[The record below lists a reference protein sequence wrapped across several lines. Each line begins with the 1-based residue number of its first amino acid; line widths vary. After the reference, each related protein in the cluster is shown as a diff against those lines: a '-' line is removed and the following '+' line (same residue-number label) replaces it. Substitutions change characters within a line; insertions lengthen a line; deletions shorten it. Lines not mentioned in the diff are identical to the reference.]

1 MARQIAYNRLNLIE
15 KVEQDGSTLANYS
28 YLADGTKLSA
38 TDADG
43 NGLYYLGSLVYS
55 VQNGAFS
62 LESAAFDGGRFLAT
76 SSGVE
81 TRYYIADHL
90 GSVRVIVDDNGEV
103 IENKDWNY

>member
-43 NGLYYLGSLVYS
+43 DGLYYFGSLVYRK
-55 VQNGAFS
+55 QNGDTVPNS
-62 LESAAFDGGRFLAT
+62 VSGG
-76 SSGVE
+76 G
-81 TRYYIADHL
+81 
-90 GSVRVIVDDNGEV
+90 
-103 IENKDWNY
+103 